1 MLFFTFAFLNFLNM
15 SDFDDIR
22 PYNDDEV
29 PEAIAKLV
37 KDPMFLSVVKQ
48 LYPQPEEYKKILHFF
63 STIDNVAD
71 LQSKIIYPLLVNIE
85 KISTNGITYSTMD
98 QFHPDEKYLFISN
111 HRDIILDPAFLNLIM
126 QNNGFRK
133 TENAIGDNLLIYDWI
148 KLLVRINRSFIVK
161 RNLGLRDQLEASKT
175 LSSYIRNAL
184 TGKGESVW
192 LAQREGRSKDG
203 NDQTQP
209 ALLKMLNMSNE
220 GSLLEGFF
228 ELNIV
233 PMAISYEIE
242 PCGISKVEELL
253 KRKYNPDFVK
263 TQQDDLS
270 SMANGFM
277 NPKGRV
283 HFAFG
288 NPLNYKLVELIK
300 GRNMNDSIQAIS
312 EYIDKRIYFNYKLWP
327 GNYSAYDLL
336 NQTQKYSTL
345 YNSLEKE
352 QFISIMDNEVSALD
366 FDKSEATELYL
377 RMYANPVI
385 NFEKHFG

>member
-1 MLFFTFAFLNFLNM
+1 MLFFTFEFLNLINM
-15 SDFDDIR
+15 TDFDDIR
-22 PYNDDEV
+22 PYNDEEV
-29 PEAIAKLV
+29 PEAIASLIS
-37 KDPMFLSVVKQ
+37 DPMFVSVVEQ
-48 LYPQPEEYKKILHFF
+48 LYPQPGEYEKILQFL
-63 STIDNVAD
+63 SSIDNVVD
-71 LQSKIIYPLLVNIE
+71 LQAKIIYPLLVKIE

-175 LSSYIRNAL
+175 LSSYIRNTL
-184 TGKGESVW
+184 TSKGESVW
-192 LAQREGRSKDG
+192 LAQREGRTKDG

-220 GSLLEGFF
+220 GSRLEGFF

-253 KRKYNPDFVK
+253 KRKYIPDFAK
-263 TQQDDLS
+263 TQHDDLR

-300 GRNMNDSIQAIS
+300 GRNMNDFIQAIS
-312 EYIDKRIYFNYKLWP
+312 EYIDKGIYFNFKLWP
-327 GNYSAYDLL
+327 TNYSAYDLL
-336 NQTQKYSTL
+336 NQTQKYSAR

-352 QFISIMDNEVSALD
+352 QFISRMENEISSIY

-385 NFEKHFG
+385 NFEKYFE

>member
-1 MLFFTFAFLNFLNM
+1 MT
-15 SDFDDIR
+15 DFDDIR

-29 PEAIAKLV
+29 TEAIAKLV
-37 KDPMFLSVVKQ
+37 IDTKFLSVVEQ
-48 LYPQPEEYKKILHFF
+48 LYPHPEERKKILQFF
-63 STIDNVAD
+63 STLDNVAD
-71 LQSKIIYPLLVNIE
+71 IQAKIIYPLLVNIE
-85 KISTNGITYSTMD
+85 KISTKGITYSTMD

-111 HRDIILDPAFLNLIM
+111 HRDIILDPAFLNIIM

-161 RNLGLRDQLEASKT
+161 RNLGLREQLEASKT
-175 LSSYIRNAL
+175 LSAYIRNTL
-184 TGKGESVW
+184 TLKGESVW
-192 LAQREGRSKDG
+192 LAQREGRTKDG

-253 KRKYNPDFVK
+253 KRKYNTDFAK
-263 TQQDDLS
+263 TQQDDLR

-300 GRNMNDSIQAIS
+300 GRKMNDSLQAIS

-327 GNYSAYDLL
+327 TNYSAYDLL
-336 NQTQKYSTL
+336 YQTNKYSSR
-345 YNSLEKE
+345 YNSVEKE
-352 QFISIMDNEVSALD
+352 EFVTRMEKEVSSLN
-366 FDKSEATELYL
+366 FDKTEATDLYL